1 MKWPEALHIWRN
13 QPSLIKKP
21 SLELVGHIILVL
33 QSRKDF
39 TYLAFKGF
47 LCFNF
52 VYLAVH
58 HIASK
63 SFETFHTSPNNC
75 RLMIKVSFDHLWF
88 SPERLL
94 EVLYGSNI
102 MPLSLMCLNFWKLAN
117 IHQMAWNFAH
127 LTESAV
133 VDKKP
138 TLELLEH
145 IIVVLQS
152 PKDFT
157 YLAFKGFLCFNFV
170 YFAVHHIASKSFET
184 FHTSPNNWLLMKKA
198 SLCHLWFTPARLLL
212 FPYGSNIMPLSLM
225 SLNFW
230 KYANIHLISWNFV
243 QFTDLAVVDKKP

>member
-1 MKWPEALHIWRN
+1 M
-13 QPSLIKKP
+13 
-21 SLELVGHIILVL
+21 
-33 QSRKDF
+33 
-39 TYLAFKGF
+39 GF

-75 RLMIKVSFDHLWF
+75 LLMIKISFDHLWF

-94 EVLYGSNI
+94 EVLYGSKI
-102 MPLSLMCLNFWKLAN
+102 MLLSFMCLNFWKLAN

-133 VDKKP
+133 VDKKT
-138 TLELLEH
+138 TLELLER

-157 YLAFKGFLCFNFV
+157 YVAFKGFLCFNFV
-170 YFAVHHIASKSFET
+170 FLAVHHVASKSFET
-184 FHTSPNNWLLMKKA
+184 FHTSPNICLLMIKV
-198 SLCHLWFTPARLLL
+198 SLGHLWFTLGRLLEV
-212 FPYGSNIMPLSLM
+212 PYGSNIMLLYFM
-225 SLNFW
+225 CLNFW
-230 KYANIHLISWNFV
+230 KLANIHEMAWNFAHL
-243 QFTDLAVVDKKP
+243 TDSAVVVKKP

>member
-1 MKWPEALHIWRN
+1 MQIFTKWLETLHIWPN
-13 QPSLIKKP
+13 QLSLLKKT
-21 SLELVGHIILVL
+21 SLELLGQIIVVL
-33 QSRKDF
+33 QSPKDF

-63 SFETFHTSPNNC
+63 SFETFQTSLNNC
-75 RLMIKVSFDHLWF
+75 LLMIKVSFDHFWF

-94 EVLYGSNI
+94 EVLYGSKI
-102 MPLSLMCLNFWKLAN
+102 MLLSFMCLNFWKAAN

-133 VDKKP
+133 GDKKT

-145 IIVVLQS
+145 IIVILQS

-157 YLAFKGFLCFNFV
+157 SLAFKGFLCFNIV
-170 YFAVHHIASKSFET
+170 YLAVDHIASKSF
-184 FHTSPNNWLLMKKA
+184 
-198 SLCHLWFTPARLLL
+198 
-212 FPYGSNIMPLSLM
+212 
-225 SLNFW
+225 
-230 KYANIHLISWNFV
+230 
-243 QFTDLAVVDKKP
+243 